1 MKSTFLLILSCIL
14 FGCGGGSGES
24 SGSDNT
30 ATNPSTLVPEA
41 PQQFTG
47 TFVDAPVEGL
57 NYVTETFSGT
67 TNSQG
72 EFNYLANET
81 VTFSIGAITF
91 PAVNA
96 ASVITPLNLFN
107 TEDINNRLVV
117 NALRLLQSLDQDGIV
132 SNGIQIPSLV
142 HELAQDITIDFSSD
156 NFDQQINVLLNLA
169 STFNFTL
176 VSVEDATYH
185 FQQTLEAL
193 NSGNTGNCAKT
204 HNKVGW
210 NGNFNTLAHNVS
222 GKATIIDDCTIHIS
236 EFYYDGLGPEVYIYA
251 AENHN
256 YGDGSAFAVSQ
267 RINGTTYDN
276 NSLTLVLPDGKTLDD
291 FTGLSVWCVDFS
303 ANFGQME
310 FTP

>member
-1 MKSTFLLILSCIL
+1 MKKTLIIILSSLL
-14 FGCGGGSGES
+14 FACGGGSGEN
-24 SGSDNT
+24 SDSENAVISPT
-30 ATNPSTLVPEA
+30 QPA

-57 NYVTETFSGT
+57 NYTTETLSGT

-72 EFNYLANET
+72 EFNYLANEK
-81 VTFSIGAITF
+81 VTFSIGGIIF
-91 PAVNA
+91 PAVDA

-107 TEDINNRLVV
+107 TDDINNSLVV
-117 NALRLLQSLDQDGIV
+117 NVLRLLQSLDLDGIV

-142 HELAQDITIDFSSD
+142 HELAQDITIDFSLE
-156 NFDQQINVLLNLA
+156 NFDQQLDIVLSLASALNL
-169 STFNFTL
+169 TL
-176 VSVEDATYH
+176 VSADDATYH

-193 NSGNTGNCAKT
+193 NNGISGNCAKT

-210 NGNFNTLAHNVS
+210 NGNFSSLAHNVS
-222 GKATIIDDCTIHIS
+222 AKATIIDDCTIHIS

-256 YGDGSAFAVSQ
+256 YSDASAFAVSQ
-267 RINGTTYDN
+267 RINGTVYDN

-291 FTGLSVWCVDFS
+291 FTGLSVWCVDFA